1 MIYPQA
7 CRAGFNVRATASE
20 LLISDRNRKQVHRLS
35 AVAAWVWSRCDGR
48 TPVALLAERMRWMF
62 NLADPLP
69 VLQATLDRLV
79 RCRLLED
86 VSPEWVSDRLT
97 RRDLVTGLL
106 GRLFALPFR
115 LLGLSG

>member
-7 CRAGFNVRATASE
+7 CRAGMSVRETASE
-20 LLISDRNRKQVHRLS
+20 LLISDRRRNRVHRLS

-48 TPVALLAERMRWMF
+48 TPVTLLAQRMRWMF

-79 RCRLLED
+79 QCRLLED
-86 VSPEWVSDRLT
+86 VSPEWAGPEHYRY
-97 RRDLVTGLL
+97 
-106 GRLFALPFR
+106 
-115 LLGLSG
+115 